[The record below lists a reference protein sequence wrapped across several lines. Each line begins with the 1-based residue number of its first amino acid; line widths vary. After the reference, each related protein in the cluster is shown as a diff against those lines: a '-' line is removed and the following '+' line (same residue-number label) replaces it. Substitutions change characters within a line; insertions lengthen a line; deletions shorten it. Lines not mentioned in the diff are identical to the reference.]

1 MRQHHQDNQ
10 HRDESSS
17 RCHDVTVAL
26 EECLSRNGS
35 MNGEACIQEKL
46 LRKEC
51 FAKLLCPNESR
62 RFYVD
67 KIARSHSDSAGGR
80 YGGNGLNGG
89 IVSCATIVQ
98 KFAFPENELLISHET
113 SQDPTIRQTCRH
125 IVHELSR
132 CLSKHNNLW
141 SK

>member
-1 MRQHHQDNQ
+1 MRQHHQRYQ

-35 MNGEACIQEKL
+35 SNSEACIQEKL

-67 KIARSHSDSAGGR
+67 KIARSHSAAGGD
-80 YGGNGLNGG
+80 GSNSLNGG
-89 IVSCATIVQ
+89 IVSCSTIVQ

-113 SQDPTIRQTCRH
+113 SQDPTIRQTCRL

-132 CLSKHNNLW
+132 CLAKHNKLW